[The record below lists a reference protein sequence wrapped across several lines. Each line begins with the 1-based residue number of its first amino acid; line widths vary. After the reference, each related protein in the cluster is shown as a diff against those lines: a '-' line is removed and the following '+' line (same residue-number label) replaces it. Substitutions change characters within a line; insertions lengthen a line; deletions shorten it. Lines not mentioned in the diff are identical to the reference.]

1 MHVPVFDLKTYNSKI
16 RNDLHRSLEKILKSG
31 ILFLGPEVEKFEK
44 KVCKFLNMKY
54 SVAVSSGSSALFL
67 ALKASGIKKGDEVIT
82 TPLTWII
89 TANAIKAVGAI
100 PRFADVRDDFNI
112 DPESILKNINKKTK
126 AIVPMHY
133 AGLLCDMKKIK
144 KIAKENKLLLIEDAA
159 QSWNASASGQ
169 KSGTFSNV
177 SAFSMNPMKPL
188 GGYGENGVVVTNNKK
203 IYKKLLI
210 LRHAGTNSKKKF
222 ITNDSKVV
230 SLNHK
235 MDEINA
241 SFLNVAIKHFKSKH
255 SKKEIIAKYLYQ
267 KLDGKIKTQIPQKNS
282 IHARYVFPIRYKFRD
297 ELMNYLNKN
306 KIETKIMNQPLASK
320 AEIYK
325 DAHSHTP
332 NAEKI
337 LNESLIIPSHENL
350 SIKQLDYMIAKI
362 NSFVNK
368 KNLVKS

>member
-255 SKKEIIAKYLYQ
+255 S
-267 KLDGKIKTQIPQKNS
+267 
-282 IHARYVFPIRYKFRD
+282 
-297 ELMNYLNKN
+297 
-306 KIETKIMNQPLASK
+306 
-320 AEIYK
+320 
-325 DAHSHTP
+325 
-332 NAEKI
+332 
-337 LNESLIIPSHENL
+337 
-350 SIKQLDYMIAKI
+350 
-362 NSFVNK
+362 
-368 KNLVKS
+368 